1 MATIGKMHR
10 ITDSPQRFLIPV
22 LLVAAARAG
31 IAFAIYV
38 TLAGKQGFGIAQIFF
53 AHDSGYYVDI
63 AESWYPQ
70 YLAPVWHV
78 FPLYPSMIKV
88 AYLLGADVSTSAVVI
103 AVGCGLIS
111 MPIFQIIVEYYFSK
125 GYAMIAALLYF
136 LLPPVFVFTGVAYSE
151 SLFLLFTLLAW
162 YCHLREHEKRSLI
175 AAVMSSMA
183 RANGVLIII
192 PLAYDYLRRRKFMR
206 LISLTI
212 PLLFVFGWLMYGYM
226 MTGKWAYFAS
236 NIFWQSENI
245 TAFRQSLINILQG
258 KVYAIEFIM
267 AIGFKYL
274 PVTVA
279 AVTSF
284 VVFII
289 FCYKV
294 LKIDRALGF
303 FCFGYLAA
311 LLLFGF
317 PATFGSYPRFLGV
330 LFPIGL
336 VMYTGRTWLLI
347 LIIIGLIA
355 LDYLAWLAFLTDGF
369 I

>member
-1 MATIGKMHR
+1 
-10 ITDSPQRFLIPV
+10 
-22 LLVAAARAG
+22 
-31 IAFAIYV
+31 
-38 TLAGKQGFGIAQIFF
+38 
-53 AHDSGYYVDI
+53 
-63 AESWYPQ
+63 
-70 YLAPVWHV
+70 
-78 FPLYPSMIKV
+78 MIRV
-88 AYLLGADVSTSAVVI
+88 AYLLGVDIPVSAVVI

-111 MPIFQIIVEYYFSK
+111 VPIFQIIVEHYFSK
-125 GYAMIAALLYF
+125 RYAMIATLLYF

-162 YCHLREHEKRSLI
+162 YCHLRGHEEMSLI
-175 AAVMSSMA
+175 AAVLSSLA

-192 PLAYDYLRRRKFMR
+192 PLGYDYLRRRQFR
-206 LISLTI
+206 CLVLLTI

-226 MTGKWAYFAS
+226 MTGRWAYFAS
-236 NIFWQSENI
+236 NVFWQSENI
-245 TAFRQSLINILQG
+245 TAFRQSLINTLQG
-258 KVYAIEFIM
+258 KMYAIEFIG

-274 PVTVA
+274 PITIA

-284 VVFII
+284 LVFII
-289 FCYKV
+289 LCYKV
-294 LKIDRALGF
+294 LKIDRALGLF
-303 FCFGYLAA
+303 SFGYLAA

-336 VMYTGRTWLLI
+336 TLYTGRTWLVI
-347 LIIIGLIA
+347 LIIIGLLA